1 MENNIIFIDINEIV
15 PNPHQPRK
23 EFNEERIDEL
33 AESIEKVGL
42 IQPLVVRKNSVGYEL
57 IAGERRLRAS
67 KKIGLKQIPVILF
80 DVNDIGSAAISLIE
94 NIQREQLN
102 YIDEAISY
110 KNLIEQHNVT
120 QQQIAKLIGKSQSS
134 VANKLR
140 LLKHSDQVIMKLRS
154 NGLTERHGR
163 ALLNLNDEEE
173 KISIIN
179 DIINKEL
186 NVKDTEKL
194 VEMRHIAIRKK
205 RQKIKSVI
213 KNYKVYLNTIIKA
226 IDEIAKFGVKIHHDI
241 TEDEK
246 EYTIVIKIEK

>member
-1 MENNIIFIDINEIV
+1 MENNIVFIDINEIV
-15 PNPHQPRK
+15 PNPYQPRK
-23 EFNEERIDEL
+23 EFHDEKIDEL

-42 IQPLVVRKNSVGYEL
+42 IQPLVVRKNSSGYEL

-102 YIDEAISY
+102 YIDEATSY
-110 KNLIEQHNVT
+110 KNLIERHNVT

-163 ALLNLNDEEE
+163 ALLNLNDDEE
-173 KISIIN
+173 KLSIIDSIIN
-179 DIINKEL
+179 KDL

-194 VEMRHIAIRKK
+194 VEMRNMAIRKK
-205 RQKIKSVI
+205 RQKIKNVV
-213 KNYKVYLNTIIKA
+213 KNYKVYLNTINKA
-226 IDEIAKFGVKIHHDI
+226 IDEITKYGIKTHQDI

>member
-1 MENNIIFIDINEIV
+1 MENNIVMIDINEIV
-15 PNPHQPRK
+15 ANPYQPRK
-23 EFNEERIDEL
+23 EFYEEKIDEL

-42 IQPLVVRKNSVGYEL
+42 IQPLVVRKNNDGYEL

-67 KKIGLKQIPVILF
+67 KKIGLKQIPVILY
-80 DVNDIGSAAISLIE
+80 DVNDMGSAAISLIE
-94 NIQREQLN
+94 NIQREQLS

-110 KNLIEQHNVT
+110 RNLMQQHDVT

-140 LLKHSDQVIMKLRS
+140 LLKHSDQVIMKLRR

-163 ALLNLNDEEE
+163 ALLNINDEEE
-173 KISIIN
+173 KLSII
-179 DIINKEL
+179 DSIIKKGL

-194 VEMRHIAIRKK
+194 IDMRNAAIRKK
-205 RQKIKSVI
+205 RQKVKVVI
-213 KNYKVYLNTIIKA
+213 KNYKMYLNTINKA
-226 IDEIAKFGVKIHHDI
+226 IDEITKYGVKTHQDI
-241 TEDEK
+241 TEDEN